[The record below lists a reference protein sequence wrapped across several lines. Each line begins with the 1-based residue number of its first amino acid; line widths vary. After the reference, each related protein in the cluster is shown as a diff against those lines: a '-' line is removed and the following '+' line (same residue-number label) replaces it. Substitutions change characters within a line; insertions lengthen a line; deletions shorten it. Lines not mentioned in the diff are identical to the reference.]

1 MTPAL
6 NMKNKSGSR
15 VEDIFNEHHSRLKS
29 FIGKRV
35 KNSEDVQD
43 ILQDV
48 FYQLIKTMQ
57 NDLNP
62 IEQMT
67 AWLYRVTRN
76 IIINKGKK
84 KKEEELPVYK
94 NDDTDI
100 LTDFSEIIF
109 NKSNRVST
117 PETEYLRTLIW
128 EELEKSLSELPGEQR
143 EIFEL
148 MELEGLSAKDISLT
162 LNIPV
167 NTILSR
173 KHYAVLH
180 LRKKM
185 IALYKELLTE

>member
-148 MELEGLSAKDISLT
+148 MELEGLSAKDISLI